1 MHGHKKIKKQKMPG
15 GGTQYQI
22 QIMGAMKNLPRND
35 TIKDSIEHAEEYSKF
50 EGSRDNNTRYQE
62 PTRVDNMNNS

>member
-1 MHGHKKIKKQKMPG
+1 
-15 GGTQYQI
+15 
-22 QIMGAMKNLPRND
+22 MGAMKNLPRHD
-35 TIKDSIEHAEEYSKF
+35 TVKDSIEHAEEYSKF